1 LKKLV
6 DSPAFKKL
14 QVLGKPLLFTWEES
28 GWESPEQPAYWSAPA
43 RHQALSDQQPVE
55 FVTLN

>member
-1 LKKLV
+1 M

-14 QVLGKPLLFTWEES
+14 QVLGKPLLFTWDEF

-43 RHQALSDQQPVE
+43 RHWALRDQQPVE
-55 FVTLN
+55 FVTLK